1 MTKTN
6 DEAQRCSPAC
16 TCTNC
21 KCGDDC
27 RCARKD

>member
-6 DEAQRCSPAC
+6 QPCTPAC

-21 KCGDDC
+21 KCGSDC
-27 RCARKD
+27 RCNAKG

>member
-1 MTKTN
+1 MIDRN
-6 DEAQRCSPAC
+6 DEAKRCSPAC
-16 TCTNC
+16 QCVKC